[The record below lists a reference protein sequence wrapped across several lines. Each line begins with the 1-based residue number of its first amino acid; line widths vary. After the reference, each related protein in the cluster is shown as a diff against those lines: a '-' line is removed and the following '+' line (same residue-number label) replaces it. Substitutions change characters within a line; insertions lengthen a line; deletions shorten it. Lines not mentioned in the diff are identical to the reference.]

1 MFNKMKFMLKNEAK
15 KQDFVLIIFINDI
28 LVRKVNNKKKW
39 YKNNK

>member
-1 MFNKMKFMLKNEAK
+1 MKFMLKNEAK

>member
-1 MFNKMKFMLKNEAK
+1 MKFMLKNEAK
-15 KQDFVLIIFINDI
+15 KQDFVLIIFIDDI